1 MEELRQTIVERH
13 REIARWGVG
22 HIRDTLPYIIITDE
36 ILDNI
41 EIPDL
46 FMLVSHF
53 RVDFSKEVQ
62 EFYTVENTG
71 TGSRYLICPPN
82 VVKEI
87 YSCYKPKYQNS
98 DNITRKLDNLV
109 ILLCRKHNLKINI
122 NNYNYPH
129 QHPFGYLIEES
140 YLDELRNFIKSINGK
155 YTNLYHLLQRFRVI
169 ESKATRDFM
178 DSYGQSTQVKSA
190 RNV

>member
-22 HIRDTLPYIIITDE
+22 HIRDTLPYIIIIDE

-46 FMLVSHF
+46 FMLVAYF
-53 RVDFSKEVQ
+53 NVDFSKEVQ
-62 EFYTVENTG
+62 EFYRVMVHHG
-71 TGSRYLICPPN
+71 KDSYLIVN
-82 VVKEI
+82 SDMIEDF
-87 YSCYKPKYQNS
+87 YSCCEPKYQNL
-98 DNITRKLDNLV
+98 NNVTRKLDNLA
-109 ILLCRKHNLKINI
+109 ILLCHKYGLKTNI
-122 NNYNYPH
+122 SNYDDPYI
-129 QHPFGYLIEES
+129 FGYLIEES
-140 YLDELRNFIKSINGK
+140 YLDELRDFIKSIDGK
-155 YTNLYHLLQRFRVI
+155 YTNLYHLLKRFRVI
-169 ESKATRDFM
+169 YSRATRNFM